1 MEKILAIADL
11 SGYKLSWEEWIDES
25 GRVLQEG
32 TARPKTLIEW
42 MRNQMLFLEY
52 VINRQTPESLVYWGL
67 QLDEKKKKLSLLVDI
82 IERGL
87 AIEDPVLQQ
96 AMHAIREKIEPL
108 LGELLSHG

>member
-1 MEKILAIADL
+1 
-11 SGYKLSWEEWIDES
+11 
-25 GRVLQEG
+25 
-32 TARPKTLIEW
+32 
-42 MRNQMLFLEY
+42 
-52 VINRQTPESLVYWGL
+52 VYWGL